1 MTGAS
6 ELTLGNTVDWEFAAS
21 VGERLARPAPPSTEY
36 TRRQVIDELTVAA
49 EKAEPPVRD
58 VTGLI
63 ADGVVPPARV
73 VDRPA
78 WIRSAAESM
87 RAMTHGSA
95 KPRGFLTGR
104 ITGAQTGAVLA
115 FVASGILGQYDP
127 FGAAGEGCLLLVYP
141 NVIAV
146 ERQLRVEPSDFR
158 LWVCLHEVTHRVQF
172 TANPWLSGY
181 MSQALNLLTFEP
193 VDDIGRVVSRLADFI
208 RSRGHG
214 TDDSEVNPSG
224 ILGLVRAVQSEPQR
238 KALDQLLVLGT
249 LLEGHAEHV
258 MDAVGPMVVPSV
270 ATIRRQAQPVHPRQG
285 IRRPCG
291 RPGGNEAVQH
301 DLVGPRDAAVACRD
315 RKPAAMDRQSAVA
328 QLRAAA
334 EQFARVHLDA
344 CDRWSVGLSGGP
356 DSLALTAVAARLWPT
371 TALIV
376 DHGLQPGSATVAET
390 ARIQAISLGCVDARV
405 LCVQVG
411 AAGGREAAARSA
423 RYSALEEHRDGPVLL
438 AHTLDDQAETVL
450 LGLGRGS
457 GARSIA
463 GMRPYDPPWCRPL
476 LGVRRSVTHAAC
488 RELGLTA
495 WQDPHNTDR
504 RFTRTRLRTEVLPLL
519 EDVLGGGVAEAL
531 ARTATALREDTDLI
545 DTIAAQALPG
555 AAVAGSRGQ
564 ELSTSALTALPDAVR
579 RRVIRGWLLAGG
591 ATGLTDRQIRGVD
604 RLVTAWRGQGGVAVG
619 STLRGQRL
627 VAGRRDGVLV
637 LRREP
642 V

>member
-1 MTGAS
+1 
-6 ELTLGNTVDWEFAAS
+6 
-21 VGERLARPAPPSTEY
+21 
-36 TRRQVIDELTVAA
+36 
-49 EKAEPPVRD
+49 
-58 VTGLI
+58 
-63 ADGVVPPARV
+63 
-73 VDRPA
+73 
-78 WIRSAAESM
+78 
-87 RAMTHGSA
+87 
-95 KPRGFLTGR
+95 
-104 ITGAQTGAVLA
+104 
-115 FVASGILGQYDP
+115 
-127 FGAAGEGCLLLVYP
+127 
-141 NVIAV
+141 
-146 ERQLRVEPSDFR
+146 
-158 LWVCLHEVTHRVQF
+158 
-172 TANPWLSGY
+172 
-181 MSQALNLLTFEP
+181 
-193 VDDIGRVVSRLADFI
+193 
-208 RSRGHG
+208 
-214 TDDSEVNPSG
+214 
-224 ILGLVRAVQSEPQR
+224 
-238 KALDQLLVLGT
+238 
-249 LLEGHAEHV
+249 
-258 MDAVGPMVVPSV
+258 
-270 ATIRRQAQPVHPRQG
+270 
-285 IRRPCG
+285 
-291 RPGGNEAVQH
+291 
-301 DLVGPRDAAVACRD
+301 
-315 RKPAAMDRQSAVA
+315 MDRQSAVA

-555 AAVAGSRGQ
+555 AAVAGSRGTGVEYQ
-564 ELSTSALTALPDAVR
+564 RLDRAAGCGAAPGDSGLAAGRRRDRTDRQADPRSGPAGHRVARSGRGSGWVHVARSATGRRAARRRTCVAARARLTPALVVGPAAWHAVHVTQSSSAITPGQTAELYPGDIKSVLLTAEQIQARIAELGEQIGNDYRELSATTGQDLLLITVLKGAVLFVTDLARAIPVPTQFEFMAVSSYGSSTSSSGVVRILKDLDRDIHGRDVLIVEDVVDSGLTLSWLSRNLTSRNPRSLRVCTLLRKPDAVHANVEIAYVGFDIPNDFVVGYGLDYDER
-579 RRVIRGWLLAGG
+579 YRDLSYIGTLDPRVY
-591 ATGLTDRQIRGVD
+591 Q
-604 RLVTAWRGQGGVAVG
+604 
-619 STLRGQRL
+619 
-627 VAGRRDGVLV
+627 
-637 LRREP
+637 
-642 V
+642 